1 VDFDEP
7 FNRRR
12 MPVLFLV
19 LIPLCVPGFA
29 LIIFLNFLIDNYPWV
44 VPLYAAALGGY
55 FWFLRRFSGW

>member
-1 VDFDEP
+1 
-7 FNRRR
+7 

-55 FWFLRRFSGW
+55 FWFLRRFFGW